1 VVQPNSTF
9 QVVPDFKVLLP
20 LSTPSLQTNKHMKI
34 LNYCLV
40 IVFFSIAQSLVAQKI
55 GVVDVQKVFD
65 GYQKVKEARER
76 LDKSKQVA
84 MEELEIFRDEMGKIV
99 NELKE
104 MEEKLKNPNIDSSAL
119 KEKYQERV
127 QVAKE
132 KQDDMVAYDKRAK
145 ATIAQRQRNLLVE
158 HLEDIRAAIKKVA
171 TAKKLDLVLNSSE
184 TQLGV
189 FYSSDST
196 DFTEEVIVTL
206 NAEKQ

>member
-1 VVQPNSTF
+1 
-9 QVVPDFKVLLP
+9 
-20 LSTPSLQTNKHMKI
+20 MKI
-34 LNYCLV
+34 LSFSVL
-40 IVFFSIAQSLVAQKI
+40 ILFFSFAQTLVGQKI

-65 GYQKVKEARER
+65 GYQKVKDARER

-84 MEELEIFRDEMGKIV
+84 MEELEIFRDEMEKIV

-104 MEEKLKNPNIDSSAL
+104 MEEKLKNPNIDSSSL
-119 KEKYQERV
+119 KDKYQEKV

-132 KQDDMVAYDKRAK
+132 KQEDMVAYDKRAK

-158 HLEDIRAAIKKVA
+158 HLEDIREAIKKVA
-171 TAKKLDLVLNSSE
+171 SAKGLDIVLNSSE

-189 FYSSDST
+189 FYSSDGS

-206 NAEKQ
+206 NAEKK

>member
-1 VVQPNSTF
+1 
-9 QVVPDFKVLLP
+9 
-20 LSTPSLQTNKHMKI
+20 MKI
-34 LNYCLV
+34 FSFSLL
-40 IVFFSIAQSLVAQKI
+40 ILFFSIAQTLMAQKI

-84 MEELEIFRDEMGKIV
+84 MEELEIFRDEMEKIV

-104 MEEKLKNPNIDSSAL
+104 MEEKLKNPNIDTSSL
-119 KEKYQERV
+119 KDKYQEKV

-132 KQDDMVAYDKRAK
+132 KQEDMVAYDKRAK

-171 TAKKLDLVLNSSE
+171 SAKGLDIVLNSSE

-189 FYSSDST
+189 FYSSDGS

>member
-1 VVQPNSTF
+1 MKFFQSILFFAVLVFST
-9 QVVPDFKVLLP
+9 
-20 LSTPSLQTNKHMKI
+20 SL
-34 LNYCLV
+34 
-40 IVFFSIAQSLVAQKI
+40 FAQKI

-84 MEELEIFRDEMGKIV
+84 MEELEIFRDEMEKIV

-104 MEEKLKNPNIDSSAL
+104 MEEKLKNPNIDTSTL
-119 KEKYQERV
+119 KEKYQEKV
-127 QVAKE
+127 KVAKE

-158 HLEDIRAAIKKVA
+158 HLEDIRAAIKKVSL
-171 TAKKLDLVLNSSE
+171 AKGLDLVLNSSE

-189 FYSSDST
+189 FYSSDNT
-196 DFTEEVIVTL
+196 NYTEEVIVTL
-206 NAEKQ
+206 NAENK

>member
-1 VVQPNSTF
+1 MKFF
-9 QVVPDFKVLLP
+9 Q
-20 LSTPSLQTNKHMKI
+20 
-34 LNYCLV
+34 Y
-40 IVFFSIAQSLVAQKI
+40 VFFFGALVFSTSLFAQKI

-84 MEELEIFRDEMGKIV
+84 MEELEIFRDEMEKIV

-104 MEEKLKNPNIDSSAL
+104 MEEKLKNPNIDTSTL
-119 KEKYQERV
+119 KEKYQEKV
-127 QVAKE
+127 KVAKE

-158 HLEDIRAAIKKVA
+158 HLEDIRAAIKKVSL
-171 TAKKLDLVLNSSE
+171 AKGLDLVLNSSE

-189 FYSSDST
+189 FYSSDNT
-196 DFTEEVIVTL
+196 DYTEEVIVTL
-206 NAEKQ
+206 NAENK